1 MEYRLASINS
11 GVEDQAEGTVEF
23 LVGDILRDLSHVGEL
38 LGIGRRKLGHVRIML
53 ARHHE
58 HMYFGFRID
67 VLECVGGIVLIHF
80 FAWNFSCDD
89 LAEQAI
95 LVAHDAP

>member
-1 MEYRLASINS
+1 
-11 GVEDQAEGTVEF
+11 
-23 LVGDILRDLSHVGEL
+23 
-38 LGIGRRKLGHVRIML
+38 
-53 ARHHE
+53 
-58 HMYFGFRID
+58 MYFGFRID

-95 LVAHDAP
+95 LVAHNAP

>member
-1 MEYRLASINS
+1 
-11 GVEDQAEGTVEF
+11 
-23 LVGDILRDLSHVGEL
+23 
-38 LGIGRRKLGHVRIML
+38 
-53 ARHHE
+53 
-58 HMYFGFRID
+58 MYFGFRID

-95 LVAHDAP
+95 LVLCDFSGSEGTSFDDDVVEA